1 MTSESPMP
9 PQATGAPTGAPPPRP
24 DSDRPQEGR
33 SYGDRPQ
40 GGRSFGDRP
49 QGGQG
54 GRPSGDRPQGGR
66 REGGGGGR
74 RFYPR
79 RRVCLFCADKEA
91 VMDYKQPETL
101 RRFISERARIEPR
114 RKTST
119 CSRHQRALAK
129 QIKRARQAGLIP
141 FTTDT
146 LHDLQPSR

>member
-1 MTSESPMP
+1 MTTDTPAPAES
-9 PQATGAPTGAPPPRP
+9 TSAPAGAPPPRP
-24 DSDRPQEGR
+24 AS
-33 SYGDRPQ
+33 DRPQ
-40 GGRSFGDRP
+40 GGRGPGDRP
-49 QGGQG
+49 
-54 GRPSGDRPQGGR
+54 SGGR
-66 REGGGGGR
+66 REGGR

-119 CSRHQRALAK
+119 CSRHQRALARE
-129 QIKRARQAGLIP
+129 IKRARQAGLIP

-146 LHDLQPSR
+146 LHDLQPAR

>member
-1 MTSESPMP
+1 MTTDTP
-9 PQATGAPTGAPPPRP
+9 APAEAPSAPAGAPPPRP
-24 DSDRPQEGR
+24 AS
-33 SYGDRPQ
+33 DRPQ
-40 GGRSFGDRP
+40 GGRGPGDRP
-49 QGGQG
+49 
-54 GRPSGDRPQGGR
+54 SGGR
-66 REGGGGGR
+66 REGGR

-119 CSRHQRALAK
+119 CSRHQRALARE
-129 QIKRARQAGLIP
+129 IKRARQAGLIP

-146 LHDLQPSR
+146 LHDLQPAR

>member
-1 MTSESPMP
+1 MTSENPAP
-9 PQATGAPTGAPPPRP
+9 PQSTGAPAGAPPSRP
-24 DSDRPQEGR
+24 DSDRPQGGR

-49 QGGQG
+49 QGG
-54 GRPSGDRPQGGR
+54 RPSGDRPQGGR
-66 REGGGGGR
+66 REGGGGGGR

-91 VMDYKQPETL
+91 IMDYKQPETL

-129 QIKRARQAGLIP
+129 QIKRARQAGLLP
-141 FTTDT
+141 FTTDS
-146 LHDLQPSR
+146 LHDVQPAR

>member
-1 MTSESPMP
+1 MTTDTPAPSEAPSAP
-9 PQATGAPTGAPPPRP
+9 AGALPPRP
-24 DSDRPQEGR
+24 AS
-33 SYGDRPQ
+33 DRPQ
-40 GGRSFGDRP
+40 GGRGPGDRP
-49 QGGQG
+49 
-54 GRPSGDRPQGGR
+54 SGGR
-66 REGGGGGR
+66 REGGR

-119 CSRHQRALAK
+119 CSRHQRALARE
-129 QIKRARQAGLIP
+129 IKRARQAGLIP

-146 LHDLQPSR
+146 LHDLQPAR

>member
-1 MTSESPMP
+1 MTSETPTP
-9 PQATGAPTGAPPPRP
+9 PRSAYPPASAPPPRP
-24 DSDRPQEGR
+24 FS
-33 SYGDRPQ
+33 DRPQ
-40 GGRSFGDRP
+40 GGRPPGDRP
-49 QGGQG
+49 
-54 GRPSGDRPQGGR
+54 SGGR
-66 REGGGGGR
+66 REGGR

-91 VMDYKQPETL
+91 IMDYKQPETL

-119 CSRHQRALAK
+119 CSRHQRVLAK

-146 LHDLQPSR
+146 LRDLQPAR

>member
-1 MTSESPMP
+1 MTSESSTR
-9 PQATGAPTGAPPPRP
+9 PQATGAPPPRP

-33 SYGDRPQ
+33 PYGDRPQ
-40 GGRSFGDRP
+40 GGRSYGDRP
-49 QGGQG
+49 QG
-54 GRPSGDRPQGGR
+54 GRPSGDRPQQGGDRPQGGR
-66 REGGGGGR
+66 REGGGGR